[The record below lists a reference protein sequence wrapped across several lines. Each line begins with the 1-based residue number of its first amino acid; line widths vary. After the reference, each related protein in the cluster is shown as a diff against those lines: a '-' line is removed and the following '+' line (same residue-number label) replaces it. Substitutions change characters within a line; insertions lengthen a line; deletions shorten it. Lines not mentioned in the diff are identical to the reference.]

1 VEIELDRQSGGI
13 FDVIV
18 DGDVVFSKFDVGRF
32 PDEGEVLGK
41 LKGR

>member
-1 VEIELDRQSGGI
+1 MEIELDRQSGGI

-18 DGDVVFSKFDVGRF
+18 DGDMVFSKFDVGRF

-41 LKGR
+41 LKAR

>member
-1 VEIELDRQSGGI
+1 MEIELDRQSGGI
-13 FDVIV
+13 FDVVV
-18 DGDVVFSKFDVGRF
+18 DGDMVFSKFDVGRF

>member
-1 VEIELDRQSGGI
+1 MEIELDRQSGGI